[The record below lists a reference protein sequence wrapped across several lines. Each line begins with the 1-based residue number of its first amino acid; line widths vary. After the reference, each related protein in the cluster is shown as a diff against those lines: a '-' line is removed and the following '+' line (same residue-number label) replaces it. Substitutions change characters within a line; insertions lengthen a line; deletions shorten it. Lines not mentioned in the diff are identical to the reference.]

1 MEVQEASLVVFF
13 WLDDNQ
19 YSVVNMSCIH
29 GEIKLNEVTMVDWKE
44 TRKGRKP
51 DKVTPYKAR
60 IERVGMEVCIISFK
74 CTVPCRG
81 NIPRPAGRGSRVA
94 GDPRVESKTD
104 MHILINQPAGA
115 RVRTSL
121 VYNVVTICFTGFGY
135 PKQIKTFTN

>member
-1 MEVQEASLVVFF
+1 MKKLLAIFCTPVLIIGLHLTWPCHEEIV
-13 WLDDNQ
+13 
-19 YSVVNMSCIH
+19 SCILYT
-29 GEIKLNEVTMVDWKE
+29 ISYMYYSAAPYMSPVMKKLLAV
-44 TRKGRKP
+44 
-51 DKVTPYKAR
+51 
-60 IERVGMEVCIISFK
+60 F

-115 RVRTSL
+115 RVRTSS

-135 PKQIKTFTN
+135 PKHIKTFTN